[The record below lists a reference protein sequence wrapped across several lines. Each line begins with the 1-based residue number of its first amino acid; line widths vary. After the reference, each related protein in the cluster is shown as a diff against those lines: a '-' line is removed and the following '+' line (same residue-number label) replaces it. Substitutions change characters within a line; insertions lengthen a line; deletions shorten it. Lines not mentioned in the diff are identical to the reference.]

1 MEAPQILEMFPAYYI
16 FNGLFSILL
25 ILHVVWTF
33 FIYKIAY
40 RAVTKTVKNLLS
52 FYISTITSVQD
63 SELQDS
69 RSDSEE
75 EEICSNLDTEEE
87 LEH

>member
-1 MEAPQILEMFPAYYI
+1 MFPAYYI

-40 RAVTKTVKNLLS
+40 RAVTKTVKKIFLS
-52 FYISTITSVQD
+52 FEILTILSVQD

-75 EEICSNLDTEEE
+75 EEECSNLDTEEE
-87 LEH
+87 LEQ

>member
-1 MEAPQILEMFPAYYI
+1 MFPAYYI

-40 RAVTKTVKNLLS
+40 RAVTKTVKNLLFS
-52 FYISTITSVQD
+52 FEILMTLSIQD

-87 LEH
+87 LEQ

>member
-1 MEAPQILEMFPAYYI
+1 MFPAYYI

-40 RAVTKTVKNLLS
+40 RAVTKTVRKKIFFSFDILMILS
-52 FYISTITSVQD
+52 IQD

-75 EEICSNLDTEEE
+75 EECSNLDTEEE
-87 LEH
+87 LEQ

>member
-1 MEAPQILEMFPAYYI
+1 MFPAYYI

-40 RAVTKTVKNLLS
+40 RAVTKTVKKIFLS
-52 FYISTITSVQD
+52 FEILTILSVQD

-75 EEICSNLDTEEE
+75 EECSNLDTEEE
-87 LEH
+87 LEQ